1 MNFKPTNKIQI
12 RTKLISANM
21 YKTDNDN
28 NNISIIGN
36 RMIVFYALHAN
47 DATRFI
53 HS

>member
-28 NNISIIGN
+28 NNISLKYSYFFKSETEITERKPN
-36 RMIVFYALHAN
+36 C
-47 DATRFI
+47 
-53 HS
+53 